1 MTIKAEAD
9 SKLFIQ
15 KLVSYGTIEL
25 VYSFISLHEIE
36 QIRLEDTDKKENI
49 LFFINSIANRIYVG
63 KDLETKVSEIGK
75 GIMQTG
81 IKYADATHIACAI
94 LSRCDYLITTDKRLL
109 KYQTGKI
116 KLINPIDFEYMWRK
130 ENG

>member
-15 KLVSYGTIEL
+15 KLISYGTIEL

-49 LFFINSIANRIYVG
+49 LFFINNIANRKYIG

-81 IKYADATHIACAI
+81 IKYADAAHVACAI

-116 KLINPIDFEYMWRK
+116 NLINPIDFEYMWRK